1 VLQFVCDV
9 VKDMGEEE
17 YVRPFI
23 HYPGLDWMC
32 EVIAICLHAAICA
45 IRLKLLFRVNAH
57 AYL

>member
-1 VLQFVCDV
+1 
-9 VKDMGEEE
+9 MGEEE

-32 EVIAICLHAAICA
+32 EVIAVCLHAAICA